1 MYQAMVDSDFLSYAQ
16 LCQFVREQGRLPRLD
31 DPIPAYRYAGWALP
45 MIWEGHRVL
54 PRVPN
59 RWGYHL
65 DILHARRIPDAPIPQ
80 IEFLHTPHRD
90 TLTHLQRWVTLAAE
104 HQSSWTGL
112 TNLIAWIAF
121 SLKLNHVPP
130 SLADNTQAALY
141 QAVNL
146 QELVLHPYDYW
157 GDIIA
162 EGIGRGPWANPNGF
176 YPTPMSVCQLIV
188 RMMLPDADS
197 LSPAARNALRVKSIA
212 DPAGSGT
219 GRMLLLASNVSLS
232 LYGIERDA
240 VVRTACLINGAL
252 YAPWL
257 AFPLPQ
263 EILHATDA
271 EHGLTNQASLL
282 SVATPIPEEISLIPP
297 INDAVDHEDLQLVFP
312 GW

>member
-1 MYQAMVDSDFLSYAQ
+1 MYQSMANPDFLSYAR
-16 LCQFVREQGRLPRLD
+16 LCQFVREHGRLPRLS
-31 DPIPAYRYAGWALP
+31 DPIPAYRYTGWALP

-54 PRVPN
+54 PTVPD

-65 DILHARRIPDAPIPQ
+65 HILHTRQLPEAPIPQ
-80 IEFLHTPHRD
+80 IEFLPTPHRD
-90 TLTHLQRWVTLAAE
+90 TLKHLYHWVTLAAE

-121 SLKLNHVPP
+121 SLKLSHTPP
-130 SLADNTQAALY
+130 SLEDDTQAALY
-141 QAVNL
+141 QTVNL

-162 EGIGRGPWANPNGF
+162 EGIGHGPWANPNGF

-188 RMMLPDADS
+188 RMMLPDATS
-197 LSPAARNALRVKSIA
+197 LSPAERNILRVKSIA

-232 LYGIERDA
+232 LYGIEVDA
-240 VVRTACLINGAL
+240 LVRTACLINGAL

-257 AFPLPQ
+257 AFPFPDA
-263 EILHATDA
+263 ILHGTDA
-271 EHGLTNQASLL
+271 ERALTTQAPLL
-282 SVATPIPEEISLIPP
+282 SVVTPIAAATSP
-297 INDAVDHEDLQLVFP
+297 IHPMADAIDHEDLQLVFP

>member
-1 MYQAMVDSDFLSYAQ
+1 MADSDFLSYAQ

-54 PRVPN
+54 PGVPN

-188 RMMLPDADS
+188 QMMLPDADS

-219 GRMLLLASNVSLS
+219 GR
-232 LYGIERDA
+232 
-240 VVRTACLINGAL
+240 
-252 YAPWL
+252 
-257 AFPLPQ
+257 
-263 EILHATDA
+263 
-271 EHGLTNQASLL
+271 
-282 SVATPIPEEISLIPP
+282 
-297 INDAVDHEDLQLVFP
+297 
-312 GW
+312 